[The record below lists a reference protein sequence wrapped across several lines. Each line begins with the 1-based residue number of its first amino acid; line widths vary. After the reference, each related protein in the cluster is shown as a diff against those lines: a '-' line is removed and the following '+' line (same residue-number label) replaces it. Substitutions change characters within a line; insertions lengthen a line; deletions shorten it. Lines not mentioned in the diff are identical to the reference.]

1 MKHVSILIPRGHT
14 SVVNIEGTHQILS
27 YVNQFCQQLERPPVF
42 KIQLVGIVPETK
54 QTTGLFTIN
63 PDMLVKDIKKTDL
76 IIIPAIHGD
85 HQQAMENNREF
96 VPWIIQQY
104 KGGAEIVSFCVGAF
118 FLAGT
123 GLLKGRQC
131 ATHWSMMFTLTSARR
146 YTLPSRAR

>member
-27 YVNQFCQQLERPPVF
+27 YVNHFSEQMGKRQVF
-42 KIQLVGIVPETK
+42 KVQLVGLVPETK

-63 PDMLVKDIKKTDL
+63 PEILVKDLKKTDL

-85 HQQAMENNREF
+85 HQQAMENNRDF

-104 KGGAEIVSFCVGAF
+104 K
-118 FLAGT
+118 
-123 GLLKGRQC
+123 
-131 ATHWSMMFTLTSARR
+131 
-146 YTLPSRAR
+146 